1 MSDTTQ
7 GTESPQSSPPA
18 PAAPPPGRKSRA
30 PWLFGVGILVASAAA
45 GFYWYQTMVPQA
57 DALAANVSIP
67 PPAVTVAAPLYQEI
81 VEWDEFTGQFAAV
94 EYVELRARVSGYLQS
109 IHFEDGQIVNKGDL
123 LFVIDPRP
131 YEIALASARAQ
142 LDEAS
147 ARLDLANRQ
156 LTRAGRLRKEDFVAA
171 STYDER
177 AQEAA
182 SSTAAVEAARAAIRQ
197 AELDLEFTRITAPIS
212 GRIGQH
218 RVSVGNLIADGGGNQ
233 ATLLATI
240 VSLDPIYF
248 NFDLSEAD
256 FLAYQRA
263 AASGRLRSTREGG
276 AEVFAHLPDEERWT
290 IKGRLD
296 FVDNQV
302 DRATG
307 TIRARAEFPNPD
319 LLITPGQFGRIRI
332 PGSEPYK
339 AIMIPDSA
347 LVTDQSNRLVMTVT
361 DDGTVVPKQVR
372 PGPGYDPLGL
382 RIIREGLEPTDRIII
397 NGLLRARPG
406 AKVAPEP
413 GKIESGVLQRPQ

>member
-1 MSDTTQ
+1 MSDQANPTDAQQTPP
-7 GTESPQSSPPA
+7 SVSPP
-18 PAAPPPGRKSRA
+18 PRRSHI
-30 PWLFGVGILVASAAA
+30 PWLFGIGLLAAA
-45 GFYWYQTMVPQA
+45 AAGGFYWYQNKAPQPA
-57 DALAANVSIP
+57 EAAAASMP
-67 PPAVTVAAPLYQEI
+67 PQVTVASPLHQEI

-109 IHFEDGQIVNKGDL
+109 IHFEDGQIVRKGDL

-131 YEIALASARAQ
+131 YEIALASAKAQ
-142 LDEAS
+142 LDEAT
-147 ARLDLANRQ
+147 ARVDLADRQ
-156 LTRAGRLRKEDFVAA
+156 LARASKLRQDDFVAA

-177 AQEAA
+177 AQELA
-182 SSTAAVEAARAAIRQ
+182 SSTAAVEAAKAAIRQ

-212 GRIGQH
+212 GRIGRH
-218 RVSVGNLIADGGGNQ
+218 LVSVGNLIADGGGSA
-233 ATLLATI
+233 ATLLATV

-248 NFDLSEAD
+248 DFDLSETD

-263 AASGRLRSTREGG
+263 AASGRLKSTREGG
-276 AEVFAHLPDEERWT
+276 VEVFAHLPDEDEWT

-319 LLITPGQFGRIRI
+319 LLITPGQFGRVRI
-332 PGSEPYK
+332 PGSEPYQ

-347 LVTDQSNRLVMTVT
+347 LVTDQSNKLVMTVT
-361 DDGTVVPKQVR
+361 ADGTVVPKLVR

-382 RIIREGLEPTDRIII
+382 RIIREGLEPTDQIII
-397 NGLLRARPG
+397 NGLIRARPG
-406 AKVAPEP
+406 AKVTPEP
-413 GKIESGVLQRPQ
+413 GKIEPSQLQRPQ